1 MTTDILRTNPHFH
14 GRPRYD
20 YVLLHAAADTFI
32 FGQLLYTFGT
42 IHNQSTYKMALV
54 LPMDI
59 PIIQSENVNRKS
71 DQDLRLKRIQARPR
85 SGAVVIDLDSI
96 VRGAL
101 LVKAYGAQYDDEY
114 IVVDAI
120 DADMW
125 WRMKT
130 IKLARSKVNFD

>member
-1 MTTDILRTNPHFH
+1 
-14 GRPRYD
+14 
-20 YVLLHAAADTFI
+20 
-32 FGQLLYTFGT
+32 
-42 IHNQSTYKMALV
+42 MALV